1 MSLQSIALSKLRES
15 PTNPRKMF
23 GDLTE
28 LADSIS
34 AQGVLQPLVARKVD
48 GELELVFGHRR
59 LRAAKQAGLKE
70 VPVIVRD
77 MTDVEVLEAQ
87 LAENLA
93 RADVHPLELCDGY
106 ERLMRV
112 GKLTGDQVAER
123 LGISRSSVFTTL
135 KLRDLVPD
143 ARKAFLAGRVA
154 STAAAVAIARVR
166 GERQQLAA
174 LAGVEAEQ
182 KRAGGA
188 LPIRAVQ
195 RLVQSRFMGSR
206 SKTEQRRA
214 AARPATSDAA
224 YLARAH
230 QLLLTRIG
238 EVVDKKTQLDDDVL
252 RLLLVAIG
260 GERVASQGRLTNL
273 RSARLRSLLV
283 EAVLEPWLAT
293 EGAAKTAARVFG
305 VSWAETEKTAR
316 QLLDAESLMAGG

>member
-154 STAAAVAIARVR
+154 STAAAVA
-166 GERQQLAA
+166 
-174 LAGVEAEQ
+174 GVEAEQ